1 MSYSR
6 TKRKY
11 ARSGIWIGPTVGQSS
26 PKNSRRGCLCLDNS
40 TYSTECCDGYL
51 MNQGIGQTE
60 KVITNRGGF
69 SQGFSAGFDITITK

>member
-1 MSYSR
+1 
-6 TKRKY
+6 
-11 ARSGIWIGPTVGQSS
+11 
-26 PKNSRRGCLCLDNS
+26 
-40 TYSTECCDGYL
+40 